1 MIEIILSERE
11 RGVIRQALVES
22 FMGYAGRFFPSFLGV
37 KVARLRAL
45 LAVFLDIGDGE
56 RRVSLPLEDWRL
68 IYDVINAVLY
78 ELGQEELHTI
88 TGYHPYEFMNTA
100 CFIMANAYRRM
111 CSYPFYTIFR
121 RDPKLETRWKKHN
134 AVVSAERDNAAEA
147 IAEASAETTTE
158 ASDDD
163 DSEADRHGLSG
174 YSYFEL
180 LR

>member
-1 MIEIILSERE
+1 MIEIILSEQE

-37 KVARLRAL
+37 KVARLREL
-45 LAVFLDIGDGE
+45 LTVFVEIRDGE
-56 RRVSLPLEDWRL
+56 QSVSLPLEDWRL

-88 TGYHPYEFMNTA
+88 TGFHPYEFMNTA

-121 RDPKLETRWKKHN
+121 RDPELEARWGKHN
-134 AVVSAERDNAAEA
+134 AVVFVERQNTPKAIVDEDNEAEDH
-147 IAEASAETTTE
+147 SVP
-158 ASDDD
+158 
-163 DSEADRHGLSG
+163 G
-174 YSYFEL
+174 YCYFDL